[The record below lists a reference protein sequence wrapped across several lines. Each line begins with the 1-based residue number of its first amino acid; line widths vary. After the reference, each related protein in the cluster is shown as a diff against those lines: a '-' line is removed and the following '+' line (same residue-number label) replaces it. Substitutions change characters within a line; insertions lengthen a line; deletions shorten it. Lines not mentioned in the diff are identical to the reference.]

1 MILMKF
7 ENVKLVFGAIVFIA
21 CIVMEYITKTDDKIM
36 LTVALIGYA
45 VIAYDVIWKSCENM
59 TRGRIFDEETLMT
72 AATVG
77 AFFVGAYSEAVA
89 VMLFFKIGELI
100 EDAAVGKSRGSV
112 KSLMDLQPDTANLVR
127 GDEIITVAS
136 EELGIGDT
144 VLIRAGD
151 RIPADGTVIEGFT
164 SLDTKSL
171 TGESVP
177 RDVSPG
183 DAVLSGCINLNGAV
197 KVRVDREAG
206 QSTASRIIELMEDAE
221 KKKSRSEKF
230 ITSFSRYYTPTVF
243 VIAVLVAVIPSVFLG
258 EDLTIWAYRA
268 LTILVI
274 SCPCALVISVP
285 LAFFCGIGKAS
296 SEGVLIKGSD
306 SIEAMADVKT
316 VVMDKT
322 GTLTKGIFAISG
334 VYPADISEEE
344 LTEIT
349 AAAEEFSDHPMAKPF
364 RNKAVKEHE
373 VTSVEEIPGM
383 GLKTEIDGKT
393 VCVGNMK
400 LMELYSIELIEEK
413 TAGVPIH
420 VCIDGVYAGHIVME
434 DQIKDTSVDAV
445 SQLKD
450 ESIRTV
456 MLTGDREYVG
466 KAVAGRIGIDDV
478 HTDMLPDDKL
488 EKVEGYIDPEGKK
501 KLMFVGDGIND
512 APSLARSDVGVGM
525 GGIGSDAAIEAADVV
540 IMSDEPSK
548 IPFAINLSKRVMK
561 TVWVNVIAALAV
573 KFSFMILAMSGL
585 VMMWAGVFADVGM
598 TVILVLN
605 SVRILGKGAFST
617 LIHAET
623 CEEESECGC
632 SCGCCH

>member
-1 MILMKF
+1 MKF
-7 ENVKLVFGAIVFIA
+7 ENVKLVFGAIVLIA
-21 CIVMEYITKTDDKIM
+21 CIVMEYITKTDDRIM
-36 LTVALIGYA
+36 LIVALIGYA
-45 VIAYDVIWKSCENM
+45 VIAYDVLWETCENM

-89 VMLFFKIGELI
+89 VMLFFKIGELM

-136 EELGIGDT
+136 EELSIGDT
-144 VLIRAGD
+144 VLIRVGD
-151 RIPADGTVIEGFT
+151 RIPADGTVVEGFT

-197 KVRVDREAG
+197 KVRVDKEAD
-206 QSTASRIIELMEDAE
+206 QSTASKIIELMEDAE

-230 ITSFSRYYTPTVF
+230 ITSFSRYYTPSVF

-258 EDLTIWAYRA
+258 EDLATWAYRA

-306 SIEAMADVKT
+306 SIEAMANVKT

-334 VYPADISEEE
+334 VYSADISEEE

-400 LMELYSIELIEEK
+400 LMELYDIELIEEK
-413 TAGVPIH
+413 TTGVPIH
-420 VCIDGVYAGHIVME
+420 VCIDGTYAGHIVME
-434 DQIKDTSVDAV
+434 DQLKETSIEAV
-445 SQLKD
+445 SQLKH
-450 ESIRTV
+450 EGVRTV
-456 MLTGDREYVG
+456 MLTGDREHVG
-466 KAVAGRIGIDDV
+466 RMVAEKIGINEI
-478 HTDMLPDDKL
+478 HADMLPGDKL

-512 APSLARSDVGVGM
+512 APSLARSDVGVAM

-561 TVWVNVIAALAV
+561 TVWVNVIAALVV
-573 KFSFMILAMSGL
+573 KFGFMILAMSGL
-585 VMMWAGVFADVGM
+585 IMMWAGVFADVGM
-598 TVILVLN
+598 MLILVLN
-605 SVRILGKGAFST
+605 SVRILGKGSFSN
-617 LIHAET
+617 LLHAEVN
-623 CEEESECGC
+623 EDECGC
-632 SCGCCH
+632 GCECCCH

>member
-1 MILMKF
+1 MKF
-7 ENVKLVFGAIVFIA
+7 ENVKLVFGAIVLIA
-21 CIVMEYITKTDDKIM
+21 CIVMEYITKTDDRIM
-36 LTVALIGYA
+36 LIVALIGYA
-45 VIAYDVIWKSCENM
+45 VIAYDVLWETCENM

-136 EELGIGDT
+136 EELSIGDT
-144 VLIRAGD
+144 VLIRVGD
-151 RIPADGTVIEGFT
+151 RIPADGTVVEGFT

-197 KVRVDREAG
+197 KVRVDKEAD
-206 QSTASRIIELMEDAE
+206 QSTASKIIELMEDAE

-230 ITSFSRYYTPTVF
+230 ITSFSRYYTPSVF

-258 EDLTIWAYRA
+258 EDLATWAYRA

-306 SIEAMADVKT
+306 SIEAMANVKT

-334 VYPADISEEE
+334 VYSADISEEE

-400 LMELYSIELIEEK
+400 LMELYDIELIEEK
-413 TAGVPIH
+413 TTGVPIH
-420 VCIDGVYAGHIVME
+420 VCIDGTYAGHIVME
-434 DQIKDTSVDAV
+434 DQLKETSIEAV
-445 SQLKD
+445 SQLKH
-450 ESIRTV
+450 EGVRTV
-456 MLTGDREYVG
+456 MLTGDREHVG
-466 KAVAGRIGIDDV
+466 RMVAEKIGINEI
-478 HTDMLPDDKL
+478 HADMLPGDKL
-488 EKVEGYIDPEGKK
+488 EKVESYIDPEGKK

-512 APSLARSDVGVGM
+512 APSLARSDVGVAM

-561 TVWVNVIAALAV
+561 TVWVNVIAALVV
-573 KFSFMILAMSGL
+573 KFGFMILAMSGL
-585 VMMWAGVFADVGM
+585 IMMWAGVFADVGM
-598 TVILVLN
+598 MLILVLN
-605 SVRILGKGAFST
+605 SVRILGKGSFSN
-617 LIHAET
+617 LLHAEVN
-623 CEEESECGC
+623 EDECGC
-632 SCGCCH
+632 GCECCCH

>member
-1 MILMKF
+1 MKF
-7 ENVKLVFGAIVFIA
+7 ENVKLVFGAIVLIA
-21 CIVMEYITKTDDKIM
+21 CIVMEYITKTDDRIM
-36 LTVALIGYA
+36 LIVALIGYA
-45 VIAYDVIWKSCENM
+45 VIAYDVLWETCENM

-136 EELGIGDT
+136 EELSIGDT
-144 VLIRAGD
+144 VLIRVGD
-151 RIPADGTVIEGFT
+151 RIPADGTVVEGFT

-197 KVRVDREAG
+197 KVRVDKEAD
-206 QSTASRIIELMEDAE
+206 QSTASKIIELMEDAE

-230 ITSFSRYYTPTVF
+230 ITSFSRYYTPSVF

-258 EDLTIWAYRA
+258 EDLATWAYRA

-306 SIEAMADVKT
+306 SIEAMANVKT

-334 VYPADISEEE
+334 VYSADISEEE

-400 LMELYSIELIEEK
+400 LMELYDIELIEEK
-413 TAGVPIH
+413 TTGVPIH
-420 VCIDGVYAGHIVME
+420 VCIDGTYAGHIVME
-434 DQIKDTSVDAV
+434 DQLKETSIEAV
-445 SQLKD
+445 SQLKH
-450 ESIRTV
+450 EGVRTV
-456 MLTGDREYVG
+456 MLTGDREHVG
-466 KAVAGRIGIDDV
+466 RMVAEKIGINEI
-478 HTDMLPDDKL
+478 HADMLPGDKL
-488 EKVEGYIDPEGKK
+488 EKVESYIDPEGKK

-512 APSLARSDVGVGM
+512 APSLARSDVGVAM

-540 IMSDEPSK
+540 IMSDEPFK

-561 TVWVNVIAALAV
+561 TVWVNVIAALVV
-573 KFSFMILAMSGL
+573 KFGFMILAMSGL
-585 VMMWAGVFADVGM
+585 IMMWAGVFADVGM
-598 TVILVLN
+598 MLILVLN
-605 SVRILGKGAFST
+605 SVRILGKGSFSN
-617 LIHAET
+617 LLHAEVN
-623 CEEESECGC
+623 EDECGC
-632 SCGCCH
+632 GCECCCH

>member
-1 MILMKF
+1 MKF
-7 ENVKLVFGAIVFIA
+7 ENVKLVFGAIVLIA
-21 CIVMEYITKTDDKIM
+21 CIVMEYITKTDDRIM
-36 LTVALIGYA
+36 LIVALIGYA
-45 VIAYDVIWKSCENM
+45 VIAYDVLWETCENM

-136 EELGIGDT
+136 EELSIGDT
-144 VLIRAGD
+144 VLIRVGD
-151 RIPADGTVIEGFT
+151 RIPADGTVVEGFT

-177 RDVSPG
+177 RDISPG

-197 KVRVDREAG
+197 KVRVDKEAD
-206 QSTASRIIELMEDAE
+206 QSTASKIIELMEDAE

-230 ITSFSRYYTPTVF
+230 ITSFSRYYTPSVF

-258 EDLTIWAYRA
+258 EDLATWAYRA

-306 SIEAMADVKT
+306 SIEAMANVKT

-334 VYPADISEEE
+334 VYSADISEEE

-400 LMELYSIELIEEK
+400 LMELYDIELIEEK
-413 TAGVPIH
+413 TTGVPIH
-420 VCIDGVYAGHIVME
+420 VCIDGTYAGHIVME
-434 DQIKDTSVDAV
+434 DQLKETSIEAV
-445 SQLKD
+445 SQLKH
-450 ESIRTV
+450 EGVRTV
-456 MLTGDREYVG
+456 MLTGDREHVG
-466 KAVAGRIGIDDV
+466 RMVAEKIGINEI
-478 HTDMLPDDKL
+478 HADMLPGDKL
-488 EKVEGYIDPEGKK
+488 EKVESYIDPEGKK

-512 APSLARSDVGVGM
+512 APSLARSDVGVAM

-561 TVWVNVIAALAV
+561 TVWVNVIAALVV
-573 KFSFMILAMSGL
+573 KFGFMILAMSGL
-585 VMMWAGVFADVGM
+585 IMMWAGVFADVGM
-598 TVILVLN
+598 MLILVLN
-605 SVRILGKGAFST
+605 SVRILGKGSFSN
-617 LIHAET
+617 LLHAEVN
-623 CEEESECGC
+623 EDECGC
-632 SCGCCH
+632 GCECCCH